1 MIVVEQKTP
10 DNKGRF
16 FMAELNLQ
24 QITDRLNSELCG
36 ENRKIVFWY
45 DDNGEFA
52 EDIESIELAHAKIL
66 YLEKDNQFYI
76 KHFLERVDTTTHYL
90 VYAPFPKPDI
100 RYNHLEDTVRYSKRF
115 FITLELG

>member
-76 KHFLERVDTTTHYL
+76 KYFW
-90 VYAPFPKPDI
+90 I
-100 RYNHLEDTVRYSKRF
+100 
-115 FITLELG
+115 